1 MAIYFSATYSSEHP
15 GGCVSTLFEYCN
27 FETTIAVGVTV
38 TTIVPLSVVEGGADV
53 VVTTSKAVRV
63 ATPGGMRILEASACC
78 VTQMTL
84 PVHVLGIDTMVID
97 ASIDGT
103 GSSPSREGIM
113 SRYLNAGVRTRR
125 KE

>member
-1 MAIYFSATYSSEHP
+1 
-15 GGCVSTLFEYCN
+15 
-27 FETTIAVGVTV
+27 
-38 TTIVPLSVVEGGADV
+38 
-53 VVTTSKAVRV
+53 
-63 ATPGGMRILEASACC
+63 